1 MTDREAKLPEERG
14 LPTVGW
20 IASVFVV
27 ILVGVLGLFVSK
39 VMAIIAFL
47 FAAGMVLFFFLS
59 PRRRLLSARLHA
71 TRLINEERYEEAL
84 NTLLRIEASFPID
97 LSVKTTIALVL
108 KKLGKGEL
116 AEERWADIHK
126 RQSTDYAA
134 YYYGKILRDNGKAAA
149 AIGIL
154 VKSNPRSALAA
165 TYYNLLGC
173 CHMDLGET
181 DRAIHAFERVALR
194 DDERREDLVDLRYNL
209 ARALEAKGDAR
220 KAIEHYRRIAAIKA
234 DYQDVKARLEAL
246 QTGGGG

>member
-1 MTDREAKLPEERG
+1 MTAREATPPEERG

-20 IASVFVV
+20 IASVLVV

-84 NTLLRIEASFPID
+84 NALLRIESSFPTD

-108 KKLGKGEL
+108 KKLGKGAL
-116 AEERWADIHK
+116 AEERWAEIYK

-134 YYYGKILRDNGKAAA
+134 YYYGKILRDNGKTAA

-154 VKSNPRSALAA
+154 AKNSPRSGLAA

-181 DRAIHAFERVALR
+181 DRAIHAFERVTLR
-194 DDERREDLVDLRYNL
+194 DEEEREDLVDLRYNL
-209 ARALEAKGDAR
+209 ARALEAKGDTR
-220 KAIEHYRRIAAIKA
+220 KAVEHYRRIAKKRA
-234 DYQDVKARLEAL
+234 DYQDVKVRIEAL
-246 QTGGGG
+246 QGGGGA